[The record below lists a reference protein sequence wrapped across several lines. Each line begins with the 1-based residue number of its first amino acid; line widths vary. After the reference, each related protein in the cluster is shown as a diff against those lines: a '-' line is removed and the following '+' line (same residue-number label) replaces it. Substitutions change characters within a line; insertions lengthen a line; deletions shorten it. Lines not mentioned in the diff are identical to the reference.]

1 MKRPRIN
8 LQIQAKEVRVVDEDR
23 RDLGVF
29 AISDALKMV
38 APRRE
43 DLIEIEPESA
53 PPVCQFI
60 DYGKFRYRQ
69 LQDEKKR
76 RGLQVQQSRKRCTE
90 CGSVTSVSSLAARL
104 KSRSRRE
111 EA

>member
-8 LQIQAKEVRVVDEDR
+8 LQIQPNEVRIVDEDG

-29 AISDALKMV
+29 ALADALKLV
-38 APRRE
+38 ASRRE
-43 DLIEIEPESA
+43 DLVEIEPDTV
-53 PPVCQFI
+53 PPLCQCI

-76 RGLQVQQSRKRCTE
+76 RG
-90 CGSVTSVSSLAARL
+90 GSEG
-104 KSRSRRE
+104 KD
-111 EA
+111 

>member
-23 RDLGVF
+23 RDLGVLP
-29 AISDALKMV
+29 ISDALRLV
-38 APRRE
+38 ASRRE
-43 DLIEIEPESA
+43 DLIEIEPESV
-53 PPVCQFI
+53 PPLCQCI

-76 RGLQVQQSRKRCTE
+76 RGL
-90 CGSVTSVSSLAARL
+90 
-104 KSRSRRE
+104 
-111 EA
+111 